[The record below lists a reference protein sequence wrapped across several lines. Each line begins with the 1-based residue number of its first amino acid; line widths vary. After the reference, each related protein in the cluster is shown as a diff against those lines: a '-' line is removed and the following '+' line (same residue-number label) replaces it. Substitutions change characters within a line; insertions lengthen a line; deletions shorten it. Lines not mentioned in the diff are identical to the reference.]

1 MLESM
6 RRRQFLPVLLAPL
19 AGCAGLPAREAERTP
34 AHAIARDSFAAVH
47 DGAGFA
53 LLGAAIAVSEQ
64 HLLTSGHVVRSV
76 DVVELHRGDGA
87 ASVAGRVVARSG
99 RLDLAVLEA
108 PAGAFRAAPIAEPP
122 RSGDPVWAV
131 GPGQSGRSIA
141 PGRVRRESAQLR
153 RYGPGFTAQM
163 AAMMGHSG
171 GPVADRTGRLAG
183 LTTAML
189 GGGRARVLSL
199 LVGMDLDGLIAGEG
213 REVFVLA
220 IGPALE
226 EAAALIG

>member
-1 MLESM
+1 MH
-6 RRRQFLPVLLAPL
+6 RRQILPVLLAPL

-53 LLGAAIAVSEQ
+53 LLGAAIAISEQ
-64 HLLTSGHVVRSV
+64 HLLTSGHVVRGADAV
-76 DVVELHRGDGA
+76 ALRRGDGA
-87 ASVAGRVVARSG
+87 ASVAGRVAARSG
-99 RLDLAVLEA
+99 KLDLAVLEA

-131 GPGQSGRSIA
+131 GPSQSGRAIA
-141 PGRVRRESAQLR
+141 AGRVTRESAALR

-163 AAMMGHSG
+163 PALMSHSG
-171 GPVADRTGRLAG
+171 GPVTDRAGRLAG

-189 GGGRARVLSL
+189 GGGRARLLSL
-199 LVGMDLDGLIAGEG
+199 LVGMDLDGLIGGDG

-220 IGPALE
+220 IAPALE